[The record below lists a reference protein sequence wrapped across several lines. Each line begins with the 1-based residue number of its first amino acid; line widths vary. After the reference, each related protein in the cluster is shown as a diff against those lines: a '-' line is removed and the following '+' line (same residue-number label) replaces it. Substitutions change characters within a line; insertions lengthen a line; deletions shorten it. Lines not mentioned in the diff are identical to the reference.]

1 MNAFISIIKS
11 SIAWVISGIYIK
23 IPPIVIH
30 TNYIVIQR
38 APKRKETQQEIIVG
52 KNDTQIISYYNEDP
66 EKILNFFWRKY
77 VVLKK

>member
-1 MNAFISIIKS
+1 MISMIKS
-11 SIAWVISGIYIK
+11 VLLWLISGLYIK

-38 APKRKETQQEIIVG
+38 APKRKETQQEIIVE